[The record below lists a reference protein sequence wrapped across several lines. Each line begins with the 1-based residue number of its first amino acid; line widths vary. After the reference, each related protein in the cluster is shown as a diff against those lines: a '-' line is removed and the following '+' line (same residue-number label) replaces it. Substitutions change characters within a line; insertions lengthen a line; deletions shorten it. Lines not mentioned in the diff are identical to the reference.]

1 VAVVNWRDPWH
12 SLAGGSERYAWEFAR
27 ALHDAGGSVDFLTA
41 RDAHQRPR
49 EVQDGIRVE
58 RRGRQFSFYF
68 WIWLTLLRRRLTGRG
83 YDVVIDAENGIPVF
97 APLVVGR
104 RTAVVLVMHHV
115 HQAQFLTYFP
125 APLAQVG
132 RFLEGRVMPL
142 VYRNVRTLV
151 VSESTHREMVRQLG
165 WRKAVQVVANGTD
178 LPPATTGDDAD
189 PDPAPR
195 LLVFGRLATHKRV
208 DLVLRAV
215 AQLATELPELRVDVV
230 GKGPEEER
238 LRALVDEL
246 GLHDVVVLHGFL
258 PEAEKQEVLHRS
270 RLQVCASDAEGWGQ
284 VVIEAATY
292 GVPTLARDVPGLQD
306 SIRPGRTG
314 WLVPDAGPAP
324 DAVVQSLVVGI
335 RTALAE
341 LESADERERYADAC
355 RDWGARFSWT
365 RMRETVT
372 GVVMEELARV
382 QSPDSARHPGAGEL
396 GPDP

>member
-27 ALHDAGGSVDFLTA
+27 ALHEAGGSVDFLTA
-41 RDAHQRPR
+41 RDAHQRAR
-49 EVQDGIRVE
+49 DVQDGIRVE

-68 WIWLTLLRRRLTGRG
+68 WVWLTLLRRRLSGRG

-125 APLAQVG
+125 APLAHVG
-132 RFLEGRVMPL
+132 RFLEGRLMPL
-142 VYRNVRTLV
+142 VYRHVRTLV
-151 VSESTHREMVRQLG
+151 VSQSTHREMVHQLG
-165 WRKAVQVVANGTD
+165 WRQPVQVVANGTD
-178 LPPATTGDDAD
+178 LPPATTGDRAE
-189 PDPAPR
+189 PEPEPR

-215 AQLATELPELRVDVV
+215 AELVAELPELRVDVV
-230 GKGPEEER
+230 GKGPEEQR

-246 GLHDVVVLHGFL
+246 GLGDVVSLHGFL
-258 PEAEKQEVLHRS
+258 PDAVKQEVLHHS

-314 WLVPDAGPAP
+314 WLVPDAGPGP
-324 DAVVQSLVVGI
+324 DAIVRSLVVGI
-335 RTALAE
+335 RAALAE
-341 LESADERERYADAC
+341 LESADERRRYADAC
-355 RDWGARFSWT
+355 RAWGAGFSWT

-372 GVVMEELARV
+372 RVVEEELARV
-382 QSPDSARHPGAGEL
+382 QQRAAEKHAPEG
-396 GPDP
+396 

>member
-1 VAVVNWRDPWH
+1 MAVVNWRDPGH

-27 ALHDAGGSVDFLTA
+27 ALRDAGGLVDFLTA
-41 RDAHQRPR
+41 RDAHQRPC
-49 EVQDGIRVE
+49 EVRDGIRVE

-125 APLAQVG
+125 APLAHVG
-132 RFLEGRVMPL
+132 RFLEGWLMPL

-151 VSESTHREMVRQLG
+151 VSESTRREMVRQIG
-165 WRKAVQVVANGTD
+165 WRQPVQIVANGTD
-178 LPPATTGDDAD
+178 FPPATTNSDAD
-189 PDPAPR
+189 PDPGPR

-215 AQLATELPELRVDVV
+215 AELVTDLPELRVDVV

-246 GLHDVVVLHGFL
+246 GLGDVVVMHGFL
-258 PEAEKQEVLHRS
+258 SDADKQAVLHRS

-306 SIRPGRTG
+306 SIRRGRTG
-314 WLVPDAGPAP
+314 WLVPGNAANP
-324 DAVVQSLVVGI
+324 DAVTRSLVTGM
-335 RTALAE
+335 RLALEE
-341 LESADERERYADAC
+341 LDDASVRERYRASC
-355 RDWGARFSWT
+355 RAWGLRFSWDH
-365 RMRETVT
+365 MRRQVT
-372 GVVMEELARV
+372 QVVEEELSR
-382 QSPDSARHPGAGEL
+382 AGR
-396 GPDP
+396 

>member
-1 VAVVNWRDPWH
+1 MAVVNWRDPWH
-12 SLAGGSERYAWEFAR
+12 SLAGGSERYAWEFAS
-27 ALHDAGGSVDFLTA
+27 ALRDAGGTVDFLTA
-41 RDAHQRPR
+41 RDVHQRPR
-49 EVQDGIRVE
+49 EVRDGIRVE

-125 APLAQVG
+125 APLAAVG
-132 RFLEGRVMPL
+132 RFLEGRLMPL

-165 WRKAVQVVANGTD
+165 WEMPAQVVANGTD
-178 LPPATTGDDAD
+178 PAPDAD
-189 PDPAPR
+189 GSPSASDSTGPR
-195 LLVFGRLATHKRV
+195 LLVFGRLATHKRA

-215 AQLATELPELRVDVV
+215 AELVDELPELRVDVV
-230 GKGPEEER
+230 GKGPEQER
-238 LRALVDEL
+238 LRSLVDDL
-246 GLHDVVVLHGFL
+246 GLGNVVVLHGFL
-258 PEAEKQEVLHRS
+258 PDEDKQAILHRS

-314 WLVPDAGPAP
+314 WLVPDNAGNPG
-324 DAVVQSLVVGI
+324 AVTRSLVNGI
-335 RTALAE
+335 RAALEE
-341 LESADERERYADAC
+341 LDDASVRERYRASC
-355 RDWGARFSWT
+355 RAWGLQFSWG
-365 RMRETVT
+365 RMRRQVAQ
-372 GVVMEELARV
+372 VVEEELSR
-382 QSPDSARHPGAGEL
+382 AGR
-396 GPDP
+396 

>member
-1 VAVVNWRDPWH
+1 MVNWRDPWH

-27 ALHDAGGSVDFLTA
+27 ALQEAGGVVDFLTA
-41 RDAHQRPR
+41 RDVHQRPR
-49 EVQDGIRVE
+49 EQRDGIRVE

-68 WIWLTLLRRRLTGRG
+68 WIWTVLLRRRLTGRG

-97 APLVVGR
+97 SPLVVGR

-125 APLAQVG
+125 RPLAHVG
-132 RFLEGRVMPL
+132 RFLEARLMPL
-142 VYRNVRTLV
+142 VYRHVRTLV
-151 VSESTHREMVRQLG
+151 VSESTHREMVRQLH
-165 WRKAVQVVANGTD
+165 WRPPVQIVANGTD
-178 LPPATTGDDAD
+178 LPTLDRGAD
-189 PDPAPR
+189 GRDPTPR

-215 AQLATELPELRVDVV
+215 AELVVELSTVRVDVV

-238 LRALVDEL
+238 LRALVGEL
-246 GLHDVVVLHGFL
+246 GLADVVTLHGFL
-258 PEAEKQEVLHRS
+258 PDADKQAVLHRS

-314 WLVPDAGPAP
+314 WLVPDVGPGP
-324 DAVVQSLVVGI
+324 DAVVRSLVDGI
-335 RTALAE
+335 RTALGVLDTEGA
-341 LESADERERYADAC
+341 RERFALEC
-355 RDWGARFSWT
+355 RDWGAQFSWT

-372 GVVMEELARV
+372 GVVEEEL
-382 QSPDSARHPGAGEL
+382 SAATRR
-396 GPDP
+396 

>member
-1 VAVVNWRDPWH
+1 MAVVNWRDPWH

-27 ALHDAGGSVDFLTA
+27 ALREAGASVDFLTA
-41 RDAHQRPR
+41 RDAHQRTC
-49 EVQDGIRVE
+49 EVQDGISVE

-68 WIWLTLLRRRLTGRG
+68 WVWVTLLRRRLTGRG

-125 APLAQVG
+125 APLAHLG
-132 RFLEGRVMPL
+132 RFLEGRLMPL

-165 WRKAVQVVANGTD
+165 WRQPVQVVANGTD
-178 LPPATTGDDAD
+178 PA
-189 PDPAPR
+189 PAARVPGTVQDSTEPR

-215 AQLATELPELRVDVV
+215 AELLKELPELRVDVV
-230 GKGPEEER
+230 GKGPEEKR

-246 GLHDVVVLHGFL
+246 GLGDVVVLHGFV
-258 PEAEKQEVLHRS
+258 PDADKQAMLYGS

-314 WLVPDAGPAP
+314 WLVPDNAANPE
-324 DAVVQSLVVGI
+324 AVIRSLVTGI
-335 RTALAE
+335 RAALEE
-341 LESADERERYADAC
+341 LADATVRERYRASC
-355 RDWGARFSWT
+355 RTWGLQFSWGH
-365 RMRETVT
+365 MRGQVRQ
-372 GVVMEELARV
+372 VVEEELIAR
-382 QSPDSARHPGAGEL
+382 AGR
-396 GPDP
+396 